1 MDLFLKGAR
10 TDNAFVLG
18 DHHQFKDATSSIP
31 HSVRK
36 KRAEDVAVA
45 DFNGDTRPDVWLVTK
60 MNRMG
65 KGGRDV
71 LMLNTGTDF
80 IDVSR
85 ESNVSRHGFSS
96 RNATAGD
103 FDNDGDIDVYEVNS
117 DFGSEHI
124 VGNLPNVL
132 WENVGNSIT
141 KIADQDLSVP
151 KFIPRIGPGCAPS
164 QDNGLGFSVAMG
176 EFNGDGVLDLLVAN
190 GARDG
195 KRNPEVVFTRGTY
208 DLFLGIDHS
217 PNAWLMVDLEGT
229 TSNNEGIGAIVHATV
244 NNKTYLRTADH
255 GVHEKTQ
262 DDPRL
267 HFGFGP
273 LDPGD
278 RISLEMRW
286 PSGLRQVIDGVA
298 PDQVLK
304 VVETSHK
311 NSK

>member
-132 WENVGNSIT
+132 WENVGNSMT

-164 QDNGLGFSVAMG
+164 QDN
-176 EFNGDGVLDLLVAN
+176 
-190 GARDG
+190 
-195 KRNPEVVFTRGTY
+195 
-208 DLFLGIDHS
+208 
-217 PNAWLMVDLEGT
+217 
-229 TSNNEGIGAIVHATV
+229 
-244 NNKTYLRTADH
+244 
-255 GVHEKTQ
+255 
-262 DDPRL
+262 
-267 HFGFGP
+267 
-273 LDPGD
+273 
-278 RISLEMRW
+278 
-286 PSGLRQVIDGVA
+286 
-298 PDQVLK
+298 
-304 VVETSHK
+304 
-311 NSK
+311 